1 MIILGI
7 DTSTDQLGLGL
18 SDGQSI
24 MAEIHD
30 SSSREHASQIM
41 GGIDRLLKQTE
52 IDKASITG
60 LAVAIGPG
68 SFTGLRIGL
77 AVAKG
82 MALALNLPIIGVS
95 TYEVM
100 AARLLKE
107 FKSFYLTS
115 PVRRGEYYLVHITGG
130 ADIRKSIIT
139 VTAENFPQQV
149 GSTPVGLVGREPD
162 GWQAVPKTEIPRD
175 RLIVSGGELALLGAN
190 LLNTGRSDDLA
201 TLEPLYIVASQ
212 AEIKYGQR

>member
-18 SDGQSI
+18 SDGKSI
-24 MAEIHD
+24 IAEIHD
-30 SSSREHASQIM
+30 NSSREHASQIM
-41 GGIDRLLKQTE
+41 GGIDRLLE
-52 IDKASITG
+52 KASIKKADITG

-82 MALALNLPIIGVS
+82 MALALGVPIIGVS
-95 TYEVM
+95 TYEVIAM
-100 AARLLKE
+100 RLE
-107 FKSFYLTS
+107 GEYKSFFLSS
-115 PVRRGEYYLVHITGG
+115 PVRRGEYYLVHAKAD
-130 ADIRKSIIT
+130 ADIRKEIIT
-139 VTAENFPQQV
+139 VTADNLPQKV
-149 GSTPVGLVGREPD
+149 GSIPIGLVGREPD
-162 GWQAVPKTEIPRD
+162 GWQAIPKTEIPRD
-175 RLIVSGGELALLGAN
+175 RLLVSGGELAQLGAGLLGA
-190 LLNTGRSDDLA
+190 GRFDDLA